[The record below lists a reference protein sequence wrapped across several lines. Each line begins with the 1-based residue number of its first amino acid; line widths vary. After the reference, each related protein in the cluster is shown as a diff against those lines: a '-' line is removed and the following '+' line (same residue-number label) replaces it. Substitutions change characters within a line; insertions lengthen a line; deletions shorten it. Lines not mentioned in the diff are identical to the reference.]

1 MSPTVVPEPRSIFG
15 PSAVAAARATPAG
28 PRETTVPTRPWS
40 DLMPTLPGPATQSS
54 PAPTRV
60 PRRGYVVLLAG
71 LLSNFSVG
79 ILYTWS
85 NIRDALEAYDEW
97 AVSQLTIPFSLGG
110 LTFALL
116 LIVAGALQDRYGP
129 RPVMVAGVL
138 MVGGGTILSGL
149 VTRTPGLFFI
159 TFGVV
164 VGAGLAFVYACPRP
178 AAMKW
183 FDPSRKG
190 MINGLVVTGFGLGA
204 LWLGPTQLLL
214 LNTLGYSLERT
225 LVTLGL
231 LILTI
236 GLPCAAVMVDPPAGY
251 VPPAPSRP
259 ADAPLRDTQ
268 RHAPSVAL
276 STMVR
281 TPQAWMLLGIYALF
295 CSAGAMVIGSVGSIL
310 NTQTQGGTNGVY
322 ALGLAALLPLAVPV
336 MSVTNAIG
344 RSAGGIGSDY
354 LGRRRTYVVM
364 HVVLLANMF
373 LLQFWTTPGL
383 ILIGALVAA
392 ACYGAALAVTPSIV
406 ADYFGLKAYGANY
419 GFVFYGWGISL
430 LLGPQIGSS
439 VLAATGSY
447 VGAYYAA
454 IGLLAVSLLLVALL
468 RQPRFRADQI
478 IDDADAS
485 EVEVV
490 VTDDRDE
497 EASSVPAA

>member
-1 MSPTVVPEPRSIFG
+1 MPSPHAPGSTSV
-15 PSAVAAARATPAG
+15 SAP
-28 PRETTVPTRPWS
+28 
-40 DLMPTLPGPATQSS
+40 D
-54 PAPTRV
+54 RV

-85 NIRDALEAYDEW
+85 NIRDALEGYDEW
-97 AVSQLTIPFSLGG
+97 AVSQLTLPFSIGG

-129 RPVMVAGVL
+129 RPVMVAGIL

-149 VTRTPGLFFI
+149 ATRTPGLFFV

-214 LNTLGYSLERT
+214 LNTFGYSLERT
-225 LVTLGL
+225 LIILGVM
-231 LILTI
+231 ILAI
-236 GLPCAAVMVDPPAGY
+236 GLPCAAVMVDPPEGY
-251 VPPAPSRP
+251 VPPQP
-259 ADAPLRDTQ
+259 ARAAGTPLRETQ
-268 RHAPSVAL
+268 RHAPSVSLRSA
-276 STMVR
+276 VR
-281 TPQAWMLLGIYALF
+281 TPQAWMLLGIYALY
-295 CSAGAMVIGSVGSIL
+295 CSAGAMVIGSVGSIMT
-310 NTQTQGGTNGVY
+310 TQTSGGIDGT
-322 ALGLAALLPLAVPV
+322 LGASLAVLLPLAVPILA
-336 MSVTNAIG
+336 VTNAMG

-354 LGRRRTYVVM
+354 LGRKRTFVVM
-364 HVVLLANMF
+364 HAVLLVNML
-373 LLQFWTTPGL
+373 LLQFWTTPLL
-383 ILIGALVAA
+383 ILTGALIAG
-392 ACYGAALAVTPSIV
+392 ACYGAALAVMPSIV

-447 VGAYYAA
+447 IGAYYAA
-454 IGLLAVSLLLVALL
+454 MGLLSVSLLLVFLL
-468 RQPRFRADQI
+468 RQPRFADHQI
-478 IDDADAS
+478 LDAPVAVPVDA
-485 EVEVV
+485 EPAPQLDPEREP
-490 VTDDRDE
+490 DA
-497 EASSVPAA
+497 ASLAGVIAR

>member
-1 MSPTVVPEPRSIFG
+1 MPNLPG
-15 PSAVAAARATPAG
+15 RATQ
-28 PRETTVPTRPWS
+28 V
-40 DLMPTLPGPATQSS
+40 D

-85 NIRDALEAYDEW
+85 NIRDALEGYEEW
-97 AVSQLTIPFSLGG
+97 AVSQLTIPFSIGG

-116 LIVAGALQDRYGP
+116 LIVAGSLQDRYGP

-214 LNTLGYSLERT
+214 LDTFGYSLERT
-225 LVTLGL
+225 LVTLGV
-231 LILTI
+231 LILAI
-236 GLPCAAVMVDPPAGY
+236 GLPCSAVMVDPPAGY
-251 VPPAPSRP
+251 VPPAPRRD

-268 RHAPSVAL
+268 RHVPSVAL
-276 STMVR
+276 RTAVR

-310 NTQTQGGTNGVY
+310 TTQTQGGVDGAHAV
-322 ALGLAALLPLAVPV
+322 GLAALLPLAVPV
-336 MSVTNAIG
+336 LSVTNAMG

-354 LGRRRTYVVM
+354 LGRRRTFVVM
-364 HVVLLANMF
+364 HVVALANMF

-383 ILIGALVAA
+383 VFVGALVAA

-468 RQPRFRADQI
+468 KQPKFHRHQFLDELVAE
-478 IDDADAS
+478 DAQVALAVS
-485 EVEVV
+485 
-490 VTDDRDE
+490 
-497 EASSVPAA
+497 

>member
-1 MSPTVVPEPRSIFG
+1 MTSPQEPEIAG
-15 PSAVAAARATPAG
+15 AHPA
-28 PRETTVPTRPWS
+28 
-40 DLMPTLPGPATQSS
+40 D
-54 PAPTRV
+54 RV

-85 NIRDALEAYDEW
+85 NIRDSLEGYEEW
-97 AVSQLTIPFSLGG
+97 AVSQLTIPFSIGG

-129 RPVMVAGVL
+129 RPVMIAGTI

-149 VTRTPGLFFI
+149 VTRTPGLFFVS
-159 TFGVV
+159 FGVI

-214 LNTLGYSLERT
+214 LNTFGYSLERT
-225 LVTLGL
+225 LVILGL
-231 LILTI
+231 LILAI
-236 GLPCAAVMVDPPAGY
+236 GLPCAAAMVDPPAGY
-251 VPPAPSRP
+251 VPPAPARARKQS
-259 ADAPLRDTQ
+259 AGETHG
-268 RHAPSVAL
+268 HAPSVGLRTA
-276 STMVR
+276 MG
-281 TPQAWMLLGIYALF
+281 TPQAWMLLAIYALF
-295 CSAGAMVIGSVGSIL
+295 CSAGAMVIGSVGSIMS
-310 NTQTQGGTNGVY
+310 TQTVGGLDG
-322 ALGLAALLPLAVPV
+322 ALGPSLAVLLPLAVPILAI
-336 MSVTNAIG
+336 TNAMG
-344 RSAGGIGSDY
+344 RTTGGIGSDY
-354 LGRRRTYVVM
+354 LGRRGTYVVM
-364 HVVLLANMF
+364 HVLLLVNMF
-373 LLQFWTTPGL
+373 LLQFWTTPSL
-383 ILIGALVAA
+383 ILAGALVAG

-419 GFVFYGWGISL
+419 GFVFFGWGISL

-454 IGLLAVSLLLVALL
+454 IGLLSVSLLLVLLL
-468 RQPRFRADQI
+468 RQPRFSAEQVLDG
-478 IDDADAS
+478 
-485 EVEVV
+485 
-490 VTDDRDE
+490 
-497 EASSVPAA
+497 SVPAAVTAPVAIRSREPAPVPAA

>member
-1 MSPTVVPEPRSIFG
+1 MMRTSG
-15 PSAVAAARATPAG
+15 GDA
-28 PRETTVPTRPWS
+28 VPTE
-40 DLMPTLPGPATQSS
+40 ATG
-54 PAPTRV
+54 RV

-71 LLSNFSVG
+71 LLSNVSVG

-85 NIRDALEAYDEW
+85 NIRDALEGYEEW
-97 AVSQLTIPFSLGG
+97 AVSQLTIPFSIGG

-116 LIVAGALQDRYGP
+116 LIVAGSLQDRFGP
-129 RPVMVAGVL
+129 RPVMVAGIL

-149 VTRTPGLFFI
+149 VTRTPGLFFV

-183 FDPSRKG
+183 FDPSKKG

-214 LNTLGYSLERT
+214 LNTFGFSLERT
-225 LVTLGL
+225 LITLGL
-231 LILTI
+231 LILAI
-236 GLPCAAVMVDPPAGY
+236 GLPCAAVMVDPPADY
-251 VPPAPSRP
+251 VPPAP
-259 ADAPLRDTQ
+259 ARDTTKPERETH

-276 STMVR
+276 RTAVR
-281 TPQAWMLLGIYALF
+281 TRQAWMLLAIYALF

-310 NTQTQGGTNGVY
+310 TTQTAGGPDG
-322 ALGLAALLPLAVPV
+322 ALGPALLVLLPIAVPV
-336 MSVTNAIG
+336 LAITNAMG
-344 RSAGGIGSDY
+344 RSGGGIGSDY
-354 LGRRRTYVVM
+354 LGRKQTYVVM
-364 HVVLLANMF
+364 HVVLIANMF

-383 ILIGALVAA
+383 ILMGALIAG

-419 GFVFYGWGISL
+419 GFVFFGWGISL

-447 VGAYYAA
+447 IGAYYAA
-454 IGLLAVSLLLVALL
+454 LGLLSVSLLLVFGL
-468 RQPRFRADQI
+468 RQPRF
-478 IDDADAS
+478 DAALVLDAPAVATTS
-485 EVEVV
+485 EPN
-490 VTDDRDE
+490 TP
-497 EASSVPAA
+497 EAEMAAA

>member
-1 MSPTVVPEPRSIFG
+1 MPVHNG
-15 PSAVAAARATPAG
+15 PDAT
-28 PRETTVPTRPWS
+28 
-40 DLMPTLPGPATQSS
+40 TLPTSG
-54 PAPTRV
+54 RV

-85 NIRDALEAYDEW
+85 NIRDALEGYEEW
-97 AVSQLTIPFSLGG
+97 AVSQLTIPFSIGG

-116 LIVAGALQDRYGP
+116 LIVAGALQDRFGP
-129 RPVMVAGVL
+129 RPIMVAGIL
-138 MVGGGTILSGL
+138 MVGGGTVLSGL

-159 TFGVV
+159 TFGVI

-183 FDPSRKG
+183 FHPSRKG
-190 MINGLVVTGFGLGA
+190 MINGLVVAGFGLGA
-204 LWLGPTQLLL
+204 LWLGPMQLLL
-214 LNTLGYSLERT
+214 LNTLDFSLERT

-231 LILTI
+231 LILAI

-251 VPPAPSRP
+251 VPPAP
-259 ADAPLRDTQ
+259 ARDTSKPERETH

-276 STMVR
+276 RTAVR

-295 CSAGAMVIGSVGSIL
+295 CSAGAMVIGSVGSIMT
-310 NTQTQGGTNGVY
+310 TQTAGGIDGQ
-322 ALGLAALLPLAVPV
+322 LGASLVMLLPLAVPIL
-336 MSVTNAIG
+336 SLTNAMG
-344 RSAGGIGSDY
+344 RSGGGIGSDY
-354 LGRRRTYVVM
+354 LGRKRTYVVM

-383 ILIGALVAA
+383 ILMGALIAG

-419 GFVFYGWGISL
+419 GFVFFGWGISL

-447 VGAYYAA
+447 IGAYYAA
-454 IGLLAVSLLLVALL
+454 IGLLSVSLLLVFLL
-468 RQPRFRADQI
+468 RQPRFTTEQI
-478 IDDADAS
+478 LDAPVLAP
-485 EVEVV
+485 V
-490 VTDDRDE
+490 
-497 EASSVPAA
+497 ANPAALRPAEAAA